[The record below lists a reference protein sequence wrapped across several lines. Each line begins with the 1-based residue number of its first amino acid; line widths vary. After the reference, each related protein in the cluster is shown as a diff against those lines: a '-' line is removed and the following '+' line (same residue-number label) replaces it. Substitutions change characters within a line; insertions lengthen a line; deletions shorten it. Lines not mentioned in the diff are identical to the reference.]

1 MTDDDRRRAAIDAVE
16 RQILSVGR
24 GVATLSA
31 DKLDQL
37 RAMLDVHAG
46 ELRWARSGS
55 LDARSAGARS
65 ARAVAEHLGAYACP
79 LCLSRF
85 GALLPISDEVEGAAR
100 RPGEATA
107 TDYAETIAAIF
118 QWEAGIAQES
128 RLRAAI
134 QKRMAGVVRTCR
146 SRIEQ
151 RMQVGADDDIPDVR
165 LLARDILR
173 IEAVEWAVELAG
185 GVGQA
190 EPLRQLAHHAARKAV
205 QWAGKVFE
213 RFKAGPTE
221 FSHFD
226 AVATLSAVD
235 DLLVVI
241 LRVLESDRD
250 ARRAGS
256 HPFVL
261 TLGEQALQDF
271 VNGLQHMTNRYLD
284 IAEQH
289 LTSGGAA
296 GSFVLSVLQVLQR
309 ILRLGHALAP
319 SVDMMEI
326 RLNHES
332 ALVRMVA
339 MRAKLKSSLQMPGAS
354 RDYETRLAV
363 LETAL
368 ADVGA

>member
-1 MTDDDRRRAAIDAVE
+1 MTDGDRKRAAMEAIE
-16 RQILSVGR
+16 RQILTVGR
-24 GVATLSA
+24 GSATLPA
-31 DKLDQL
+31 DKLEQL
-37 RAMLDVHAG
+37 VAMLDVHAG
-46 ELRWARSGS
+46 ELRSARSGS
-55 LDARSAGARS
+55 LDMRSLAARST
-65 ARAVAEHLGAYACP
+65 RAVAEHLGAYACP

-85 GALLPISDEVEGAAR
+85 GALLPISDDIGGPAR

-107 TDYAETIAAIF
+107 TDYAEAIAAMF
-118 QWEAGIAQES
+118 RWEAGAGQET

-146 SRIEQ
+146 SRIEE
-151 RMQVGADDDIPDVR
+151 RMQVGADSDIPDVR

-173 IEAVEWAVELAG
+173 IEAVEWAVGVAG
-185 GVGQA
+185 GAGQA

-213 RFKAGPTE
+213 RFKEGPTE

-241 LRVLESDRD
+241 LRVMESDRD
-250 ARRAGS
+250 AREAGS

-271 VNGLQHMTNRYLD
+271 VNGLQHMTSRYLD
-284 IAEQH
+284 IADQH
-289 LTSGGAA
+289 LVSGGAA

-319 SVDMMEI
+319 SVDMLEI

-332 ALVRMVA
+332 TLVRMVA
-339 MRAKLKSSLQMPGAS
+339 MRAKLRSSLKMPGAS
-354 RDYETRLAV
+354 RDYEARLAV
-363 LETAL
+363 LDTAL
-368 ADVGA
+368 ADVGV